1 MIKSEL
7 IARVVGQSP
16 HLFARDVDKTVN
28 ALFDEIVAALARG
41 DRVEMRGFGIF
52 FVRTWSPRPGRNPK
66 TGEGIN
72 VPETNHVAFRTGREM
87 HARLNGILEGAP
99 RAAFHKP

>member
-7 IARVVGQSP
+7 ISRIAEQKP
-16 HLFARDVDKTVN
+16 HLYAKDAEKVVN
-28 ALFDEIVAALARG
+28 ALFDEIAAALARG

-52 FVRTWSPRPGRNPK
+52 FVKTRSSRPGRNPK
-66 TGEGIN
+66 TGESID

-87 HARLNGILEGAP
+87 QARLNGALRSAP
-99 RAAFHKP
+99 RAAFHRR

>member
-7 IARVVGQSP
+7 ISRIAEQNP
-16 HLFARDVDKTVN
+16 HLYTKDAEKVVN
-28 ALFDEIVAALARG
+28 VVFDEIAAALARD

-52 FVRTWSPRPGRNPK
+52 FVKTWSPRPGRNPK
-66 TGEGIN
+66 TGESID

-87 HARLNGILEGAP
+87 QARLNP
-99 RAAFHKP
+99 TSRPVS

>member
-7 IARVVGQSP
+7 ISRIAEQNP
-16 HLFARDVDKTVN
+16 HLYVKDAEKVVN
-28 ALFDEIVAALARG
+28 AIFDEIVVALARG

-52 FVRTWSPRPGRNPK
+52 FVRTWSPRRGRNPK
-66 TGEGIN
+66 TGESIN
-72 VPETNHVAFRTGREM
+72 VPETNHVAFKIGREM
-87 HARLNGILEGAP
+87 HARLNGTLGSAP

>member
-7 IARVVGQSP
+7 ISRIAEQNP
-16 HLFARDVDKTVN
+16 HLYTKDAEKVVN
-28 ALFDEIVAALARG
+28 VVFDEIAAALARG

-52 FVRTWSPRPGRNPK
+52 FVKTWSPRPGRNPK
-66 TGEGIN
+66 TGESID

-87 HARLNGILEGAP
+87 QTRLNPTSRLVS
-99 RAAFHKP
+99 